1 MSIDTV
7 LLIYGFASF
16 VTFFLYAH
24 DKRAA
29 ICNQWRVPEKTLH
42 LASLFCGWPGALVA
56 QQILRHKN
64 RKTSFLVVFWVTV
77 AVNVYGLHLLASQL
91 VW

>member
-1 MSIDTV
+1 MLINAV

-16 VTFFLYAH
+16 VTFCLYAH

-42 LASLFCGWPGALVA
+42 LASLLCGWPGALVA
-56 QQILRHKN
+56 QQVLRHKN
-64 RKTSFLVVFWVTV
+64 RKTSFQVVFWMTV
-77 AVNVYGLHLLASQL
+77 AVNAYGFQLLAKQL
-91 VW
+91 VL